1 MKRSLRRWY
10 TMLLAATL
18 ASVGM
23 VVARP
28 AAAFAATT
36 ATASTVFYW
45 NDTLLEAF
53 RRQVG
58 GPGPLA
64 RAAAMMYGSLFDV
77 LNSAQWGR
85 QSYVGSGYHAAFTLA
100 DTSSAVDDNLA
111 AGIAARDALID
122 ALPQQSA
129 YVQQRFTQRHGSAS
143 QTEATNLAAQV
154 VAAERQNRANDGA
167 NATPS
172 YTLDGVPGSWRPTG
186 GACTTAVDPHWG
198 RVRPFVM
205 TSTTQFRQPLPGGFT
220 TYPAL
225 LASSLYATV
234 VNEVQSLGKSN
245 STTRTADQ
253 TQAAF
258 FWANDANGTY
268 KPPGQLLAH
277 TRLVAEPRITNPIAL
292 ARLFTQVSFAMGDA
306 AIAAWDEKYL
316 TPIDLWRPVT
326 AIQMADTDNNAATV
340 RDATWQPLGATPCFP
355 AWVSGHATFAAAW
368 AGVMRAAFGDNVT
381 FTGGTEDPN
390 AAGVTRTFTS
400 FTQAATEDAR
410 SRIYLGVH
418 YQFDADDGMA
428 IGTNIANSTTANKFG
443 VLKCI
448 DPCIP

>member
-1 MKRSLRRWY
+1 MTRSLRRWY
-10 TMLLAATL
+10 TLLLAATL
-18 ASVGM
+18 ASAGV
-23 VVARP
+23 VVALPQP
-28 AAAFAATT
+28 ALAATT
-36 ATASTVFYW
+36 ANAGTVFYW

-53 RRQVG
+53 RRQGG

-64 RAAAMMYGSLFDV
+64 RAAAIMNGALFDV

-85 QSYVGSGYHAAFTLA
+85 QSYVGGGYRGAFTLA
-100 DTSSAVDDNLA
+100 ETYSAVDDNLA

-122 ALPQQSA
+122 ALPL
-129 YVQQRFTQRHGSAS
+129 QRDYIEQRYTQRHGTAV
-143 QTEATNLAAQV
+143 QAEATSLAAAV

-172 YTLDGVPGSWRPTG
+172 YTLDNVPGSWRPTG
-186 GACTTAVDPHWG
+186 GACATPVDPHWG
-198 RVRPFVM
+198 LVKPFVM
-205 TSTTQFRQPLPGGFT
+205 TSTTQSRQPLPGGYT
-220 TYPAL
+220 TYPTL
-225 LASSLYATV
+225 LASSRYADV
-234 VNEVQSLGKSN
+234 VNEVKSLGKSN

-258 FWANDANGTY
+258 YWANDANGTY

-277 TRLVAEPRITNPIAL
+277 TRVVAEPRITNPITL
-292 ARLFTQVSFAMGDA
+292 SRLFAQVSFAMADA
-306 AIAAWDEKYL
+306 AIAAWDHKYF
-316 TPIDLWRPVT
+316 TSIDLWRPVT
-326 AIQMADTDNNAATV
+326 AIQLADTDGNAATV
-340 RDATWQPLGATPCFP
+340 QDPSWQPLGATPCFP
-355 AWVSGHATFAAAW
+355 AWVSGHATLAAAW
-368 AGVMRAAFGDNVT
+368 AGVMRTAFGDSIT
-381 FTGGTEDPN
+381 YTAGTDDPN

-410 SRIYLGVH
+410 SRVYLGVH

-428 IGTNIANSTTANKFG
+428 SGTSVASLATAKMG

>member
-1 MKRSLRRWY
+1 MTRSLRRWY
-10 TMLLAATL
+10 TLLLAAAL
-18 ASVGM
+18 ASAGV

-28 AAAFAATT
+28 QAAFAATT
-36 ATASTVFYW
+36 ATTGTVFYW

-64 RAAAMMYGSLFDV
+64 RAAAIMHGALFDV
-77 LNSAQWGR
+77 LNSGQWGR
-85 QSYVGSGYHAAFTLA
+85 QSYVGSGYKPAFTLA
-100 DTSSAVDDNLA
+100 DTSTVVDDNLA

-122 ALPQQSA
+122 ALPLQRT
-129 YVQQRFTQRHGSAS
+129 YIEQRFTQRHGTAS
-143 QTEATNLAAQV
+143 QTDATNLAAAV
-154 VAAERQNRANDGA
+154 VAAERQNRAGDGA

-172 YTLDGVPGSWRPTG
+172 YTLDNVPGSWRPTG

-198 RVRPFVM
+198 LVKPFVM
-205 TSTTQFRQPLPGGFT
+205 TSTTQSRQPLPGGYT

-225 LASSLYATV
+225 LASSLYASQ
-234 VNEVQSLGKSN
+234 VNEVKALGKSN

-258 FWANDANGTY
+258 YWANDANGTY

-277 TRLVAEPRITNPIAL
+277 TRVVAEPRITNPITL
-292 ARLFTQVSFAMGDA
+292 SRLFAQVSFAMADA
-306 AIAAWDEKYL
+306 AIAAWDQKYL
-316 TPIDLWRPVT
+316 TTIDLWRPVT
-326 AIQMADTDNNAATV
+326 AVQMADTDNNAATV
-340 RDATWQPLGATPCFP
+340 QDATWQPLGTTPCFP

-368 AGVMRAAFGDNVT
+368 AGVMRTAFGDNIT
-381 FTGGTEDPN
+381 YTAGTEDPN
-390 AAGVTRTFTS
+390 AATVTRTFTS

-418 YQFDADDGMA
+418 YPFDADDGMA
-428 IGTNIANSTTANKFG
+428 TGSNVATLSTSKMGA
-443 VLKCI
+443 LKCF
-448 DPCIP
+448 DPCIG